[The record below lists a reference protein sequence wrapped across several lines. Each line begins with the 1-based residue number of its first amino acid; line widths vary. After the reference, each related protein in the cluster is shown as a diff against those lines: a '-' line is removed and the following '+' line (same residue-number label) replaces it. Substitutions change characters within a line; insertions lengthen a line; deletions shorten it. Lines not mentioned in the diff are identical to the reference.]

1 MDLGSLLPYLAAVGG
16 IGLLLV
22 LIGALFAGRAAKKE
36 GNNTY
41 RIDGPLLSKAERSF
55 YGVLSQAL
63 EGEASTVFAKVRV
76 ADVLKPAKG
85 LRRGAWQSAF
95 NAISSK
101 HFDFVVC
108 SSTYCSVQMAVEL
121 DDASHD
127 KPDRKKRDALLN
139 SACESA
145 GLPLLRFQAARGYSV
160 TEVRQQLAKVLRLE
174 PLLEAPVHDAETG
187 APAPET
193 PPPDAP
199 PLRPTEPAAATA
211 HAAPQSADSP
221 STAAEQPS
229 CSKCG
234 AAMQLTT
241 PDHGKLAGQTFWLC
255 STYPSCRGAKHL
267 PPDKAAAH

>member
-1 MDLGSLLPYLAAVGG
+1 MDLGSLFPYLAAFGG
-16 IGLLLV
+16 IGLLLL
-22 LIGALFAGRAAKKE
+22 LIAALFAGKAAKKE
-36 GNNTY
+36 GNNAY

-55 YGVLSQAL
+55 YGVLLQAL

-101 HFDFVVC
+101 HFDFIVC
-108 SSTYCSVQMAVEL
+108 SSTYSSVQMAIEL
-121 DDASHD
+121 DDASHN
-127 KPDRKKRDALLN
+127 KPERKQRDAVLAA
-139 SACESA
+139 ACESA

-160 TEVRQQLAKVLRLE
+160 TEVRQQLARVLRLE
-174 PLLEAPVHDAETG
+174 PMLEAPVQEAETR

-193 PPPDAP
+193 PPPGSP
-199 PLRPTEPAAATA
+199 PLSPSEPAAATA
-211 HAAPQSADSP
+211 HADPQHAASP
-221 STAAEQPS
+221 STAAEHPS

-267 PPDKAAAH
+267 APDQAAAQ